1 MLKTTSY
8 RKEAKASYPHF
19 GGRAFMK
26 ERGKLN
32 E

>member
-1 MLKTTSY
+1 MLKNSNYGDVTKT
-8 RKEAKASYPHF
+8 SYPHF
-19 GGRAFMK
+19 GGRAFIK